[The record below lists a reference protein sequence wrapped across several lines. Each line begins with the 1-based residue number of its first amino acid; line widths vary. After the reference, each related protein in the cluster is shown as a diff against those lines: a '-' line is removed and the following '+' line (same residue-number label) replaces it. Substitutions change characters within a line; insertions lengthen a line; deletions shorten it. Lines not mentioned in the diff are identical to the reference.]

1 MRRLSLRIVL
11 SVFGLA
17 LAGLA
22 LAQDAPTPAT
32 PAAAHSLLRHRV
44 RECLRILDLT
54 DDQKA
59 SIQAIFDA
67 ALPTLQTDVDA
78 VKAARETL
86 KTALEAD
93 PPDACAIG
101 ADALALKSAR
111 ETLRAER
118 ESVRQQVEATLTPDQ
133 VSRLEGC
140 LAAPFASTTGAS
152 DAPAADSGE

>member
-11 SVFGLA
+11 PVFGLA
-17 LAGLA
+17 LAGVV
-22 LAQDAPTPAT
+22 LAQEAPTPAT
-32 PAAAHSLLRHRV
+32 PAAGHPLLRHRV

-67 ALPTLQTDVDA
+67 ALPTLQADVDA

-140 LAAPFASTTGAS
+140 LAAPFASTAGAS
-152 DAPAADSGE
+152 DAPAADSGA